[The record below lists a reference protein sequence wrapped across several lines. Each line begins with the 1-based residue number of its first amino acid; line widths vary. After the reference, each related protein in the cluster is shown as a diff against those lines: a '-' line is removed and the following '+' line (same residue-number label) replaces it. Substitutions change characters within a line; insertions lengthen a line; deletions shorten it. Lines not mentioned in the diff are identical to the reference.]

1 MGLLKKDSNG
11 YLTGFLNTAGTEPA
25 QAKLTSSG
33 AVPVDATFSGDIQ
46 IGAVEL
52 KNGTTDDRGI
62 VAVASSADATKLA
75 LYTAALSYQPTA
87 ANNQSEVYQG
97 TAANLNATVTGT
109 VDIGTAPHD
118 DLTIADFVSVANATA
133 ADLNATVTGM
143 VDIGAM
149 PPVNANVTGIVAINS
164 MPNVTI
170 ATLPDINLATGSI
183 VSIDTLPDVNVA
195 TLPDVNIATL
205 PDVRVLNTTA
215 ADLNATVTG
224 AVDISSFPTGSA
236 MVVSSATASDL
247 NATVTGAVDISSF
260 PTGSAMIV
268 SNATASDLNAT
279 VTGSI
284 TVGTMPDVT
293 VGTLPDV
300 TVGTM
305 PSLTVGTMP
314 SLTVGTL
321 PDITP
326 NRIVNVTS
334 ATGSGAI
341 NTSTAITKKFRLS
354 SVTLHADAA
363 MDADDDLKITLD
375 ANDGANYDALLYE
388 VNLDGATDVCFTPT
402 NDLIFEAGDEIV
414 VASTNTNTV
423 TYGLRI
429 VCEEI

>member
-87 ANNQSEVYQG
+87 AN
-97 TAANLNATVTGT
+97 LNATVTGT

-133 ADLNATVTGM
+133 ADLNATVTGT
-143 VDIGAM
+143 VDIGTM
-149 PPVNANVTGIVAINS
+149 PAVSATLTGTVDIGTMPDVN
-164 MPNVTI
+164 I

-224 AVDISSFPTGSA
+224 TVDVGTAPHDALTIADF
-236 MVVSSATASDL
+236 VSVA
-247 NATVTGAVDISSF
+247 
-260 PTGSAMIV
+260 
-268 SNATASDLNAT
+268 NATAADLNAT
-279 VTGSI
+279 VTGSV
-284 TVGTMPDVT
+284 TVGTMPDV
-293 VGTLPDV
+293 
-300 TVGTM
+300 
-305 PSLTVGTMP
+305 
-314 SLTVGTL
+314 TVGTL

-341 NTSTAITKKFRLS
+341 NTTTVITQKFRLS

-414 VASTNTNTV
+414 VTSTNTNSA